1 MERIVVRLK
10 ALLRGMGCKADCM
23 LDTWKETS
31 STGRV
36 FTRAVVIDE
45 PPNLPDGIYM
55 IVVGSRMVFT
65 RKWGG
70 SWMLTFLPPE
80 IDVHAEAERAA

>member
-1 MERIVVRLK
+1 MERTVQRLS
-10 ALLRGMGCKADCM
+10 ALLRGMGCKADCK
-23 LDTWKETS
+23 LDTWQETS

-36 FTRAVVIDE
+36 FTRAVVVEE

-55 IVVGSRMVFT
+55 IVVGSGTLFT

-80 IDVHAEAERAA
+80 IDIHAEAQHAA

>member
-1 MERIVVRLK
+1 MEREVVRLK

-23 LDTWKETS
+23 LDTWQERS

-36 FTRAVVIDE
+36 FTRAVVVDE

-80 IDVHAEAERAA
+80 IDVRAEAERAA

>member
-1 MERIVVRLK
+1 MERAVVRVK
-10 ALLRGMGCKADCM
+10 ALLRGMGCKADCV
-23 LDTWKETS
+23 LETWQETS

-36 FTRAVVIDE
+36 FTRAVIAEE

-55 IVVGSRMVFT
+55 IVVGGQNVFT

-70 SWMLTFLPPE
+70 SWLLTFLPPE
-80 IDVHAEAERAA
+80 VDTAKCAA

>member
-1 MERIVVRLK
+1 MERTVVRVK

-23 LDTWKETS
+23 LDTWRETS

-36 FTRAVVIDE
+36 FTRAVVVEE

-55 IVVGSRMVFT
+55 IVVGSRMIFT

-70 SWMLTFLPPE
+70 SWLLTFLPP
-80 IDVHAEAERAA
+80 DVDVNADKVRAA